1 MLILEA
7 SEFRCL
13 LYKYERNSPGFL
25 VVYSGCCQ
33 QDYNKMKETGI
44 DSSSSG
50 EVELIVGNSNPNFS
64 GVTSTMLQVISH
76 QRHMMNLRVM
86 GKHHLPDPS
95 IAISFWEAIRL
106 CRKPLRSGKWRIF
119 HARRVDEMIQGVLL
133 KYLFGAKIK
142 LVFSSAAQRHR
153 SGFTRWLTRRMNAV
167 VAMSRRSAAYLADP
181 PDLINLHGVEMHE
194 YVPAPDKIRAWQE
207 LDFGGKYGIG
217 ILGRVRRQKGVHL
230 FVGACI
236 ELLDKYPD
244 FNAVVVGAISGSNRQ
259 FVNDLKMRI
268 DEAGLTDRII
278 FTGELPLESVR
289 KIFSAL
295 SLVCALSDNE
305 GFGLTV
311 LEAMS
316 SGAAVLATQAGA
328 WEEIVRPGVD
338 GYIVPVNDQAAVT
351 EKMSLLMDDPAN
363 LLKMGQAGRAQ
374 VEKQYSV
381 EHEARRLV
389 DFFRG
394 LQ

>member
-1 MLILEA
+1 M
-7 SEFRCL
+7 
-13 LYKYERNSPGFL
+13 N
-25 VVYSGCCQ
+25 
-33 QDYNKMKETGI
+33 ETGQNP
-44 DSSSSG
+44 SAPG
-50 EVELIVGNSNPNFS
+50 EIELIVGNSNPNFS

-76 QRHMMNLRVM
+76 QRHMMNLRIM
-86 GKHHLPDPS
+86 GRHHLPDPS
-95 IAISFWEAIRL
+95 LAIGFWQTAWL

-133 KYLFGAKIK
+133 KYLLRAKLK

-153 SGFTRWLTRRMNAV
+153 SGFTRWLTHRMDAV
-167 VAMSRRSAAYLADP
+167 IAISKRSASFLSVPA
-181 PDLINLHGVEMHE
+181 DLINLHGVETNE
-194 YVPAPDKIRAWQE
+194 YVPAPDKIAAWQD
-207 LDFGGKYGIG
+207 LGFGGKYGIG

-244 FNAVVVGAISGSNRQ
+244 FTALVVGAISGSNRD
-259 FVNDLKMRI
+259 FVNDLKARV
-268 DEAGLTDRII
+268 DKAGLANRII
-278 FTGELPLESVR
+278 FTDELPLTRVR
-289 KIFSAL
+289 QIFSAL

-316 SGAAVLATQAGA
+316 CGAAVVATQAGA
-328 WEEIVRPGVD
+328 WEEIVTPGID
-338 GYIVPVNDQAAVT
+338 GYIVPVNDQVAVT
-351 EKMSLLMDDPAN
+351 EKLSLLMDDPEN
-363 LLKMGQAGRAQ
+363 MLKMGQAGRSR

-389 DFFRG
+389 EFFRT